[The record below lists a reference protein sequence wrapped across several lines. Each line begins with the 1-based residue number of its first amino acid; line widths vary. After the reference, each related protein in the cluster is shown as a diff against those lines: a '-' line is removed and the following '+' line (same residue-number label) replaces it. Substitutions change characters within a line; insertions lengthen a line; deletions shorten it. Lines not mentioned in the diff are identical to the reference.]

1 MQRFFL
7 PDLLAAVGEDVS
19 LAPLQ
24 HQLTRV
30 LRVKPGAQLVLLDN
44 QGGER
49 LVEVIS
55 VERRDTLARVLEV
68 RPTLAEP
75 AVAVTLYQ
83 CALKGD
89 KLEWVWQKATELG
102 VSTMVP
108 VISQRTVVRPVSGL
122 RSKQARWDAIVR
134 EAAEQSGRGRLPTM
148 APACNF
154 ADLLADAPGLRLVAW
169 EEEGESSPGLIHAL
183 TRASLPVE
191 AVSLLIGPEG
201 GLQSDEIAQAQ
212 AAGWQVVS
220 LGVRILRAETAALAA
235 VTLVMGAL
243 GEMGGASSSAAPLAI
258 DLPPLASPQEDSSE
272 SPPARKKRA
281 PSKGV

>member
-7 PDLLAAVGEDVS
+7 PGLLAAVGEDVS
-19 LAPLQ
+19 LAPLH

-30 LRVKPGAQLVLLDN
+30 LRVQPGTQLVLLDN

-49 LVEVIS
+49 LVEVVS
-55 VERRDTLARVLEV
+55 VDRRDTVARVVEV

-75 AVAVTLYQ
+75 GVAVTLYQ

-102 VSTMVP
+102 VTTMVP
-108 VISQRTVVRPVSGL
+108 VISHRTVVRPFTGL
-122 RSKQARWDAIVR
+122 RSKQARWEAIVR

-148 APACNF
+148 APGCN
-154 ADLLADAPGLRLVAW
+154 LADCLASAPGLRLVAW
-169 EEEGESSPGLIHAL
+169 EEEGESRPGLIHAL
-183 TRASLPVE
+183 TRAPLPVE

-201 GLQSDEIAQAQ
+201 GLEPDEIAQAQ
-212 AAGWQVVS
+212 EAGWQVVS
-220 LGVRILRAETAALAA
+220 LGGRILRAETAALAA

-243 GEMGGASSSAAPLAI
+243 GEMGGAPSSSSASLAA
-258 DLPPLASPQEDSSE
+258 LSPTMQPAVESSE
-272 SPPARKKRA
+272 STQVKKKR
-281 PSKGV
+281 PPKNVV